1 MPSITFKNANELR
14 ARRPGIS
21 NRVLKVPEIW
31 FIVTF
36 ISMLGKSCIS
46 NRVLKDLLPGARE
59 GPSVAAWHL

>member
-1 MPSITFKNANELR
+1 
-14 ARRPGIS
+14 
-21 NRVLKVPEIW
+21 LKVPEIW